1 MVLQRAPER
10 AVLWGYGTD
19 AAKVTITVLGNQ
31 QNTSHTVT
39 VEEQIWRVTLD
50 PVQPGGPYVV
60 SAVQQSAEGVQV
72 HNLTDVL
79 FGDVWLCG
87 GQSNMQMGL
96 SQVINA
102 SEELAMALKF
112 PNVRVFTA
120 ADEHSR
126 EELTDLMKIE
136 LPWSVPSAGV
146 LDGGNFSHF
155 SAVCWL
161 FGRYLYESQKHPVG
175 LVESCWG
182 GTPVEAWS
190 SERALQKCGLAK
202 PKHSFQ
208 NAGASWD
215 NTVLWNAMIH
225 PLLNMTIKG
234 AIWYQGEQNT
244 EYHQDLYN
252 CTFPA
257 MIDDWRMAFHQG
269 SGGQTSPVFPFGFVQ
284 LSTYK
289 KTSLSDAFPNL
300 RWHQTADYGFAPN
313 PRMKNTFMAVSLD
326 LGDEA
331 SPWGSIHPRYKQ
343 DVAHRLTLGARA
355 VAYGEKGVSFQGPFP
370 QAIRLQGKYIN
381 ITYSE
386 EVSVT
391 KSNTTFEVC
400 CSSSQRDPC
409 NASSA
414 WDPAPIVETSSN
426 VVVLSTDGCSDEV
439 AALRYAWRDW
449 PCGFK
454 ACPVYSADHVLPAAP
469 FIVKRAP

>member
-19 AAKVTITVLGNQ
+19 AAKVTITVLGIQ

-39 VEEQIWRVTLD
+39 VEKRIWRVTLD
-50 PVQPGGPYVV
+50 PMKPGGPYLLR
-60 SAVQQSAEGVQV
+60 AVQQSAEGVQV
-72 HNLTDVL
+72 RNLTDVL

-87 GQSNMQMGL
+87 GQSNMEMTL
-96 SQVINA
+96 LQVMNA
-102 SEELAMALKF
+102 SEELSDLTKY
-112 PNVRVFTA
+112 PTVRVFTA
-120 ADEHSR
+120 ALEMSDM
-126 EELTDLMKIE
+126 ELTDLPRVE
-136 LPWSVPSAGV
+136 LVWTLPSAGV
-146 LDGGNFSHF
+146 LGGGNFTHF

-161 FGRYLYESQKHPVG
+161 FGRYLYESRRHPVG

-190 SERALQKCGLAK
+190 SERALQMCGLAK

-234 AIWYQGEQNT
+234 AIWYQGESNT

-284 LSTYK
+284 LSTYIK
-289 KTSLSDAFPNL
+289 RSLSDAFPNL

-370 QAIRLQGKYIN
+370 QDIRLQGEYIN

-386 EVSVT
+386 KVSVT
-391 KSNTTFEVC
+391 KSHTAFEVC
-400 CSSSQRDPC
+400 CSSSQRDHR
-409 NASSA
+409 NASFA
-414 WDPAPIVETSSN
+414 WVRAPIVETSSN
-426 VVVLSTDGCSDEV
+426 VVVLSTDKCSDEV

-449 PCGFK
+449 PCQLK
-454 ACPVYSADHVLPAAP
+454 ACPVYSADHALPAAP
-469 FIVKRAP
+469 FMLPVKS